1 MKILAALLL
10 FATVAHADTTAA
22 SAKIDPAKEKDIRA
36 LLELTGAA
44 KLGTMIIDQMF
55 EPMKKMQPNLPAE
68 FWTDLKKEMR
78 PDELIDLVV
87 PIYDRQL
94 TDGEIRDLIKFY
106 QTPTGK
112 KLVRVMPQLTQD
124 SMVVGKQWGAQ
135 LGARIMKRIQE
146 RSQAK

>member
-1 MKILAALLL
+1 MKIVAALLL
-10 FATVAHADTTAA
+10 VVSVAQADTTAA

-106 QTPTGK
+106 NTPTGK
-112 KLVRVMPQLTQD
+112 KLVKVMPQLTQD
-124 SMVVGKQWGAQ
+124 SMAVGKQWGAQ

-146 RSQAK
+146 RGQAK

>member
-1 MKILAALLL
+1 MRIFAALLL
-10 FATVAHADTTAA
+10 FTSFAFADTTAA
-22 SAKIDPAKEKDIRA
+22 PAKIDPAKEKDIRA

-44 KLGTMIIDQMF
+44 KLGAMIVDQMLD
-55 EPMKKMQPNLPAE
+55 PMRKMQPNLPAE

-78 PDELIDLVV
+78 PEELIDLVV
-87 PIYDRQL
+87 PIYDKQL
-94 TDGEIRDLIKFY
+94 TGPEIKDLIKFY

>member
-1 MKILAALLL
+1 MKTLAALLL
-10 FATVAHADTTAA
+10 VVSVAHADTTAA
-22 SAKIDPAKEKDIRA
+22 PAKIDPAKEKDIRA

-44 KLGTMIIDQMF
+44 KLGAMIIDQMF
-55 EPMKKMQPNLPAE
+55 EPMKKMQANLPAE

-94 TDGEIRDLIKFY
+94 TDAEIRDLIKFY

-112 KLVRVMPQLTQD
+112 KLVHVMPQLTQD

-146 RSQAK
+146 RGQAK